1 MPASATIEA
10 FWRDPALPHME
21 SRRACHSRACYKPHS
36 HPTFSIGA
44 VDEGRSLFSGAGDQ
58 PVALYPGTLVW
69 VPAARVHACNPA
81 SGTAWSYQMLYLDA
95 EWMQALRRE
104 SALGPVAPD
113 EPVRIIA
120 EPARYARFCRLNAL
134 LFSDAAAADKEAAVI
149 EFIGDFDATHAHGI
163 EVPGPDTAQ
172 AGRLR
177 AVFDRLQRSPAA
189 DVSLHELAQ
198 LSEMSRYQL
207 IRTFRAITGMT
218 PHAWQLNLCINLA
231 KEQLLNGTSLAD
243 VAYGLGFA
251 DQAHFQRVFKAYTG
265 ITPGRF
271 RA

>member
-1 MPASATIEA
+1 
-10 FWRDPALPHME
+10 
-21 SRRACHSRACYKPHS
+21 
-36 HPTFSIGA
+36 
-44 VDEGRSLFSGAGDQ
+44 
-58 PVALYPGTLVW
+58 
-69 VPAARVHACNPA
+69 
-81 SGTAWSYQMLYLDA
+81 MLYLDA
-95 EWMQALRRE
+95 AWMQALRQE

-120 EPARYARFCRLNAL
+120 EPALYDSFCRLNAL

-149 EFIGDFDATHAHGI
+149 EFIGDFDATQAHGI
-163 EVPGPDTAQ
+163 EVPGPDAAQ